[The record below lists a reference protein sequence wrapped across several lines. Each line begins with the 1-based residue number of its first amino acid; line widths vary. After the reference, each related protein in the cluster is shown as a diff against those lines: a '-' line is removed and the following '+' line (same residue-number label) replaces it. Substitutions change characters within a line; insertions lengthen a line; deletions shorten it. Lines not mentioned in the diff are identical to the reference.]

1 MDAIEFVFS
10 WQLVFIVF
18 VLVVLPLALTAGYWH
33 WQGRR
38 GVRR

>member
-1 MDAIEFVFS
+1 MDVIEFVFS
-10 WQLVFIVF
+10 WQLAFIVL

-33 WQGRR
+33 WHARR